1 MIAFGVMSENQV
13 ELPKGF
19 TNPDEIRVIPDP
31 VYYDS
36 LNVQGKKII
45 IFSTSFINKPFQKIK
60 LFFTQNHILQIQQQF
75 TEASVSLA

>member
-1 MIAFGVMSENQV
+1 VIAFGVMSENHV

-36 LNVQGKKII
+36 LNVQGKKNL
-45 IFSTSFINKPFQKIK
+45 IFSTSFLNEPFLKIK
-60 LFFTQNHILQIQQQF
+60 TLFLSKIIYCKYNSSRKP
-75 TEASVSLA
+75 A

>member
-1 MIAFGVMSENQV
+1 MFKIFIQLFHYQVIAFGVMSENHV

-36 LNVQGKKII
+36 LNVQGKKIY
-45 IFSTSFINKPFQKIK
+45 FQRH
-60 LFFTQNHILQIQQQF
+60 L
-75 TEASVSLA
+75 

>member
-1 MIAFGVMSENQV
+1 VIAFGVMSENQV

-36 LNVQGKKII
+36 LNVQGKKKNYIFDI
-45 IFSTSFINKPFQKIK
+45 IFKQTIPKN
-60 LFFTQNHILQIQQQF
+60 
-75 TEASVSLA
+75 